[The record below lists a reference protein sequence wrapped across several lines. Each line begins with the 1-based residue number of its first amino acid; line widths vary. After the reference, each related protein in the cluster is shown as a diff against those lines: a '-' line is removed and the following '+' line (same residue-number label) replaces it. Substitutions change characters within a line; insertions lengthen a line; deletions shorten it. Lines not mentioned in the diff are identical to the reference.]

1 MKKLIFFYLL
11 LLFVIACNPD
21 EEQPPTGETPGFEG
35 YTLVWSDE
43 FDGNSINTSNWVHE
57 LGDGT
62 DYGLPAGWGND
73 ELQLY
78 TDASDNSYIE
88 QDADGTSALVI
99 EATEEGAGNYRSAKL
114 TTQGLQS
121 FRYGKIDA
129 RIKLPTA
136 QGMWPAFWMLGDN
149 FPTVGW
155 AGCGEIDIMELVGSE
170 PDVVHGNIHYV
181 NGQQEYKNAEGD
193 SKMINETFDQN
204 YHNFSIEWT
213 PTEIQWFLDGELFKT
228 TSIDDDGMKEF
239 HRSFYLIL
247 NVAVGGNWPGSPD
260 ASTSFPQKMYVDYVR
275 YYTKDGF
282 TAPTEPVLD
291 IDEETVF
298 INIPPNVGEYAFN
311 ESMNQFPG
319 IGTMIFGGGGEPDI
333 LPSGTAI
340 DGDSAVL
347 FRYPGNSWGGGWFDL
362 DQSPVDMSAYAN
374 GSLVFAINLPST
386 IVDAEIKLESVS
398 SDAAVFLT
406 NYTPTNTLSNG
417 YVEYT
422 IPLSDFAGLDFTDI
436 KIPFAFWNPVDASGG
451 FPAGDVLID
460 NIHWVQ

>member
-1 MKKLIFFYLL
+1 
-11 LLFVIACNPD
+11 
-21 EEQPPTGETPGFEG
+21 
-35 YTLVWSDE
+35 
-43 FDGNSINTSNWVHE
+43 
-57 LGDGT
+57 
-62 DYGLPAGWGND
+62 
-73 ELQLY
+73 
-78 TDASDNSYIE
+78 
-88 QDADGTSALVI
+88 
-99 EATEEGAGNYRSAKL
+99 
-114 TTQGLQS
+114 
-121 FRYGKIDA
+121 
-129 RIKLPTA
+129 
-136 QGMWPAFWMLGDN
+136 
-149 FPTVGW
+149 
-155 AGCGEIDIMELVGSE
+155 
-170 PDVVHGNIHYV
+170 
-181 NGQQEYKNAEGD
+181 
-193 SKMINETFDQN
+193 
-204 YHNFSIEWT
+204 
-213 PTEIQWFLDGELFKT
+213 
-228 TSIDDDGMKEF
+228 
-239 HRSFYLIL
+239 
-247 NVAVGGNWPGSPD
+247 
-260 ASTSFPQKMYVDYVR
+260 MYVDYVR

-311 ESMNQFPG
+311 ESMNQFPD

-347 FRYPGNSWGGGWFDL
+347 FRYPGSSWGGGWFDL
-362 DQSPVDMSAYAN
+362 DQSPIDMSAYAN
-374 GSLVFAINLPST
+374 GSLVFAVNLPST